1 MGNRSSTL
9 KNFDL
14 DDSKKFSH
22 FPSKD
27 VQEWSN
33 EFRTRFP
40 NGKMTLQDLEMM
52 FRRFFPFGSPKK
64 FVLRLFNTIN
74 ISQSDYIDFHE
85 LLIAFSILMKGSN
98 FEKLRWI
105 FRFYDEDSDGV
116 ISKNEIVN
124 IAQSMMDMVSNTL
137 DAHIDIEKAIDELFE
152 CCDNKSGFFTF
163 EDFKELAARK
173 KEAFQM
179 LTLFID

>member
-1 MGNRSSTL
+1 MGNRSSSL
-9 KNFDL
+9 KHFDL

-27 VQEWSN
+27 VQDWSH
-33 EFRTRFP
+33 EFKTRFP

-52 FRRFFPFGSPKK
+52 FKRFFPFGSPKK
-64 FVLRLFNTIN
+64 FVIRLFNTIN
-74 ISQSDYIDFHE
+74 ISQSDFIDFHE

-116 ISKNEIVN
+116 ISKHEMVD
-124 IAQSMMDMVSNTL
+124 IAKSMIDMVSNTL
-137 DAHIDIEKAIDELFE
+137 DINVDIEKAIDDLFE
-152 CCDNKSGFFTF
+152 TCENKSGFFTF